1 MKENTSHPDVT
12 IDTQKIFDAETIA
25 ASGVSDTAAIEL
37 WRHRPRGFFSFQF
50 NVTGDGTLKF
60 EVLLS
65 NDGVT
70 YCGPVVCKSDGTT
83 TTIATGITKTG
94 GQNGDGNG
102 IYPFSP
108 AVAKYMKIRATE
120 TGAAHAAVLTAWLAI
135 Q

>member
-1 MKENTSHPDVT
+1 MRSRSGKQLELVEVIRVFNAVT
-12 IDTQKIFDAETIA
+12 IAPSGDSTSDVITLYDTLP
-25 ASGVSDTAAIEL
+25 S
-37 WRHRPRGFFSFQF
+37 GFFSLQIS
-50 NVTGDGTLKF
+50 VSGDGTAKF
-60 EVLLS
+60 EVYLS

-83 TTIATGITKTG
+83 TTIVTGVLKTG

-108 AVAKYMKIRATE
+108 AVAAYMRIKASE
-120 TGAAHAAVLTAWLAI
+120 TAGVNAIVVSAWLAA